1 MVVETNE
8 ERCNE
13 VLSQKNDQR
22 ASLKTKRSMKDSK
35 LRKKAKLN
43 PIKGKNTALPNE
55 LWFKIMN
62 YLPTKDLFGTFAL
75 VNKKFYTL
83 SLDPNAVKYL
93 QLDDIVTH
101 YEFEDVKGIVRRYKH
116 IVELSIFAIY
126 GHREGPR
133 TWQTIVEHFM
143 KPGLYKKLKSLK
155 VAVIDAI
162 ESVGGFAYETDL
174 TMYFWNMIERKNIEH
189 FEWRGNSVSDD
200 VMRKINQTKNLKT
213 VRISNF
219 GELLN
224 DPEIDDRYFEKT
236 LIPHS
241 SDEESEHHFSSE
253 TEEETEEESEEES
266 EVHETE

>member
-1 MVVETNE
+1 MVVGT
-8 ERCNE
+8 NE
-13 VLSQKNDQR
+13 VLLQKNEQR
-22 ASLKTKRSMKDSK
+22 ALLKRSIKGSEQ
-35 LRKKAKLN
+35 RKKAKLT
-43 PIKGKNTALPNE
+43 PIKGKNIALPNE

-93 QLDDIVTH
+93 QLDDIVHH
-101 YEFEDVKGIVRRYKH
+101 YDFEDHIKGIVRKYKH

-162 ESVGGFAYETDL
+162 ESVVGNAFDTDL
-174 TMYFWNMIERKNIEH
+174 TMHLWNKIERKNIEH
-189 FEWRGNSVSDD
+189 FFWNGTGVRDD

-213 VRISNF
+213 VRISHF
-219 GELLN
+219 RDLFN
-224 DPEIDDRYFEKT
+224 DPEIYDRYFDKT
-236 LIPHS
+236 LEPHS
-241 SDEESEHHFSSE
+241 SDEESEHFSSE
-253 TEEETEEESEEES
+253 TEEENGDESEEES

>member
-1 MVVETNE
+1 MVVGT
-8 ERCNE
+8 NE
-13 VLSQKNDQR
+13 VLLQKNEQR
-22 ASLKTKRSMKDSK
+22 ALLKRSIKGSEQ
-35 LRKKAKLN
+35 RKKAKLT
-43 PIKGKNTALPNE
+43 PIKGKNIALPNE

-162 ESVGGFAYETDL
+162 ESVVGNAFDTDL
-174 TMYFWNMIERKNIEH
+174 TMHLWNKIERKNIEH
-189 FEWRGNSVSDD
+189 FVWEGNLVRDD

-241 SDEESEHHFSSE
+241 SDEESEHFSS
-253 TEEETEEESEEES
+253 ETEEESEEES
-266 EVHETE
+266 EVHDTE